1 MDEIAAAGELLRS
14 RGPGKLSPFF
24 VPRVLTNMAAG
35 HVAIRHGLRGPSH
48 SAATA
53 CATGM
58 YAAPPGACTLPYLCS
73 TCTPYS

>member
-1 MDEIAAAGELLRS
+1 MYRSGIGALDEIAAAGELLRA

-24 VPRVLTNMAAG
+24 VPRVLANMGAG

-53 CATGM
+53 CATG
-58 YAAPPGACTLPYLCS
+58 ALL
-73 TCTPYS
+73 